1 MLDIYFVH
9 IIVCILNK
17 MSKRLRKYMK
27 FLRHV
32 PIQVSS
38 MTLNLPAPQKVL
50 GSKIEVALKPLVG
63 PKDFQLGTFF
73 HKHRTVRPLAGRRGG
88 QCDPLIL
95 TRLFLKATR
104 FFI

>member
-1 MLDIYFVH
+1 M
-9 IIVCILNK
+9 ILNPLNGTT
-17 MSKRLRKYMK
+17 SVIYVFICWLY
-27 FLRHV
+27 V